1 MPVPWRG
8 PSAVAGEEGNGHQVT
23 SSRSRSGPPGSERT
37 ARAEWGGAFGCI
49 GCHDAMLTEY
59 IDEALRRARY
69 ELIEDEETPYYGEV
83 PELPGVWASGRTL
96 EGCRRELKEVI
107 EGWILVS
114 VRRSLAL
121 PRLGSAEITEIDTRA
136 A

>member
-1 MPVPWRG
+1 M
-8 PSAVAGEEGNGHQVT
+8 AGEEGNGHRVT
-23 SSRSRSGPPGSERT
+23 SSRGRSEPTGSGRA
-37 ARAEWGGAFGCI
+37 ARAEWNVAFGRI

-59 IDEALRRARY
+59 INEALRRARY

-83 PELPGVWASGRTL
+83 PELPGVWASGQTL

-114 VRRSLAL
+114 VRRSLDL
-121 PRLGSAEITEIDTRA
+121 PRLGSAEITEIDTRVV
-136 A
+136 

>member
-1 MPVPWRG
+1 M
-8 PSAVAGEEGNGHQVT
+8 AGEGGNGYGVT
-23 SSRSRSGPPGSERT
+23 SSCGRSGPVGSGRA
-37 ARAEWGGAFGCI
+37 ARSEWNAAFGRI
-49 GCHDAMLTEY
+49 GCHGTMLTEY
-59 IDEALRRARY
+59 IDEALRRAHY

-114 VRRSLAL
+114 VRRSLDL
-121 PRLGSAEITEIDTRA
+121 PRLGSAEITEIDARA

>member
-1 MPVPWRG
+1 MT
-8 PSAVAGEEGNGHQVT
+8 AVAGEEGNGHRVT
-23 SSRSRSGPPGSERT
+23 SSRSRSVPAGSGRAART
-37 ARAEWGGAFGCI
+37 EWDGAFGRI
-49 GCHDAMLTEY
+49 GCNDAMLTEY

-83 PELPGVWASGRTL
+83 SELPGVWASGRTL

>member
-1 MPVPWRG
+1 M
-8 PSAVAGEEGNGHQVT
+8 AGEGGNGYGVT
-23 SSRSRSGPPGSERT
+23 SSRSRSEPARSGRA
-37 ARAEWGGAFGCI
+37 ARAERDVAFRRI

-96 EGCRRELKEVI
+96 EGCRRDLKEVI

-114 VRRSLAL
+114 VRRSLDL

>member
-1 MPVPWRG
+1 MPWHG
-8 PSAVAGEEGNGHQVT
+8 SSAVAKWGGSKYGDTRRQ
-23 SSRSRSGPPGSERT
+23 SRVERWEM
-37 ARAEWGGAFGCI
+37 AASAEWDIALGPIDF
-49 GCHDAMLTEY
+49 HDVMLTEY

-96 EGCRRELKEVI
+96 EDCRRELKEVI

-114 VRRSLAL
+114 VRRSLDL
-121 PRLGSAEITEIDTRA
+121 PRLGRVEIREARA

>member
-1 MPVPWRG
+1 
-8 PSAVAGEEGNGHQVT
+8 
-23 SSRSRSGPPGSERT
+23 
-37 ARAEWGGAFGCI
+37 
-49 GCHDAMLTEY
+49 MLTEY

-83 PELPGVWASGRTL
+83 PELPGVWACGRTL
-96 EGCRRELKEVI
+96 EGCRRELKDVV

-114 VRRSLAL
+114 VKQSLDIPAL
-121 PRLGSAEITEIDTRA
+121 GGLEITETGTRA

>member
-1 MPVPWRG
+1 
-8 PSAVAGEEGNGHQVT
+8 
-23 SSRSRSGPPGSERT
+23 
-37 ARAEWGGAFGCI
+37 
-49 GCHDAMLTEY
+49 MLTEY

-96 EGCRRELKEVI
+96 EGCRRELKEVV

-114 VRRSLAL
+114 VRRRRMPDRRFRSALAGC
-121 PRLGSAEITEIDTRA
+121 RGHTKESR
-136 A
+136 

>member
-1 MPVPWRG
+1 
-8 PSAVAGEEGNGHQVT
+8 
-23 SSRSRSGPPGSERT
+23 
-37 ARAEWGGAFGCI
+37 
-49 GCHDAMLTEY
+49 MLTEY

-114 VRRSLAL
+114 VRRSLDL
-121 PRLGSAEITEIDTRA
+121 PRLGSAEIKETDTRA

>member
-1 MPVPWRG
+1 MPWRG
-8 PSAVAGEEGNGHQVT
+8 SSAVAKWG
-23 SSRSRSGPPGSERT
+23 GSKYGDTRRQTRRQTRVERWEM
-37 ARAEWGGAFGCI
+37 AASAEWNIALMPIDF
-49 GCHDAMLTEY
+49 HHVMLTEY

-96 EGCRRELKEVI
+96 EDCRRELKEVI

-114 VRRSLAL
+114 VRRSLDL
-121 PRLGSAEITEIDTRA
+121 PRLGRVEIREARA